1 MPSDADF
8 AFAYL
13 ESQPG
18 VTREVMGA
26 GGASCG
32 VNQAVQLAR
41 RHPEVKSLVLLSEGT
56 TPEGRKFLRSSPNL
70 PLFLAAAYD
79 DPDPGVVEIVEWLAG
94 LSPDPR
100 NQLVRYPTGGH
111 GYQMF
116 DAHKELPGM
125 IVNWFVST
133 LKTSPGAIGTD
144 AATQAAAST
153 HAAMSAEVSFLELID
168 QPGGPARAAQM
179 FADARRKD
187 PDAVLFSEVLMN
199 RIGYE
204 HFQQDNDPQGA
215 IELLKL
221 NVLAY
226 PNSPNVYDSL
236 GDAYMAAG
244 QKELAR
250 ANSKKA
256 LELLSTNTSYN
267 PATRQAIKTNAEQ
280 KLKALGDTAAK

>member
-1 MPSDADF
+1 
-8 AFAYL
+8 
-13 ESQPG
+13 
-18 VTREVMGA
+18 
-26 GGASCG
+26 
-32 VNQAVQLAR
+32 
-41 RHPEVKSLVLLSEGT
+41 
-56 TPEGRKFLRSSPNL
+56 
-70 PLFLAAAYD
+70 
-79 DPDPGVVEIVEWLAG
+79 
-94 LSPDPR
+94 
-100 NQLVRYPTGGH
+100 
-111 GYQMF
+111 
-116 DAHKELPGM
+116 
-125 IVNWFVST
+125 
-133 LKTSPGAIGTD
+133 
-144 AATQAAAST
+144 
-153 HAAMSAEVSFLELID
+153 
-168 QPGGPARAAQM
+168 
-179 FADARRKD
+179 
-187 PDAVLFSEVLMN
+187 MN